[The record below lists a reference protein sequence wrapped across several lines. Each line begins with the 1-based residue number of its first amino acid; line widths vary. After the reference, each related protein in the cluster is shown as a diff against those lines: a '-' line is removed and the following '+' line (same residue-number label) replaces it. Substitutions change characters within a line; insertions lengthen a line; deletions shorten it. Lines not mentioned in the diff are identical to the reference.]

1 MLLEDHNALFKED
14 LGTIHPFKA
23 TVHVKPDAHPK
34 FYKPRPM
41 PFAMKDIVGQ
51 KLDRLEEQGALK
63 KVEFSEWVA
72 PIVTVPKK
80 EGQIRV
86 CGDYKVTINQALTVD
101 QYPLPKPEELFATL
115 ANGEQFS
122 KLDLSQAYVQLLL
135 DESSMPYVTIN
146 THQGLYQYTHLPFGI
161 ASAPAIFQRLMET
174 ISQGIPGV
182 LCYIDD
188 ILVTGK
194 NEEEHLRSL
203 NLVFLKLKNHEFRL
217 ERKMQIYGK
226 VG

>member
-1 MLLEDHNALFKED
+1 
-14 LGTIHPFKA
+14 
-23 TVHVKPDAHPK
+23 
-34 FYKPRPM
+34 M

-203 NLVFLKLKNHEFRL
+203 NLVFLKLKNHGFRL
-217 ERKMQIYGK
+217 KRGK
-226 VG
+226 CKFMAK